1 MVSRNVVE
9 LARYSIHVNGR
20 YDNQEF
26 IRVGCRFENMRVEWT
41 PAQIRRMRKK
51 FNKKL
56 KTTQGN

>member
-1 MVSRNVVE
+1 MVLRNVVE

-26 IRVGCRFENMRVEWT
+26 IRVGCRFENMRT